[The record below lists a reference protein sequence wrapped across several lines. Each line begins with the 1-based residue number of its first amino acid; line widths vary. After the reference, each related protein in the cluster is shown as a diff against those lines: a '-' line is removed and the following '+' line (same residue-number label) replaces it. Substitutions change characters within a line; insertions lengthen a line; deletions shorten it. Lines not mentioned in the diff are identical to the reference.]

1 MDTSVGYRTK
11 GVYAS
16 PLKWS
21 PGSRS
26 PRAVSDIRG
35 GHRAS
40 HGPKLHVA
48 QRDLEVDEALN
59 RLTRA
64 SLVRGSGKLL
74 LA

>member
-1 MDTSVGYRTK
+1 MLHLLSG
-11 GVYAS
+11 AQ
-16 PLKWS
+16 
-21 PGSRS
+21 GSRS

-64 SLVRGSGKLL
+64 SLVRGSRKLL